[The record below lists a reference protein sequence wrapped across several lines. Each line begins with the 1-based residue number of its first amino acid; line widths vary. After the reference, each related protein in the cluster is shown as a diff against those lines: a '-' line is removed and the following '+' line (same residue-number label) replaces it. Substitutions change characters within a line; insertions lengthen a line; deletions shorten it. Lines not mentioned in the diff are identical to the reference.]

1 MEEQGWAKKIDI
13 KKLQAFEQNNVNRQ
27 NIGTVKKVDVIPAK
41 EKTASQSKIMPYYY
55 IFEACTGPE
64 TIIAPEI
71 AIVSDSQVKYVK
83 VSQRMTADSCETN
96 SASIN
101 TEDPRSISAFF
112 TNDGTV
118 TEKITSMEVTIK
130 ELQEEIRIELRGFSS
145 DVENNISPEVRS
157 EKIINLRANLNDV
170 REDMNRYLFALHV
183 DAQKPS
189 KLPFEMPKSFLG
201 SPVKGILADII
212 STSETISKA
221 GQYDVAFQVC
231 TASQVLRIPVAEIK
245 SDQETIMIKLSDKI
259 APNSCQVTGA
269 KIAAFDPASIQIS
282 MANSTEKSGLVS
294 EIEKEISELQN
305 HILENKRKLSG
316 IVHELPKPE
325 NYDEMVGKISTEIIN
340 TRITINEL
348 KSELF
353 RILNQIYD

>member
-1 MEEQGWAKKIDI
+1 MGKKIDS
-13 KKLQAFEQNNVNRQ
+13 KKLQAFELNNGNRQ

-41 EKTASQSKIMPYYY
+41 EKTMSQSKIISYYY
-55 IFEACTGPE
+55 VFETCAGPE
-64 TIIAPEI
+64 TIRAPEI
-71 AIVSDSQVKYVK
+71 VIVSDSQVKYVK
-83 VSQRMTADSCETN
+83 ISQRMMANSCETN
-96 SASIN
+96 SAIIN
-101 TEDPRSISAFF
+101 AENPKSISAFF
-112 TNDGTV
+112 TNDGTI
-118 TEKITSMEVTIK
+118 TEKITSMEDTIR
-130 ELQEEIRIELRGFSS
+130 ELQEEIRIELRGFAG
-145 DVENNISPEVRS
+145 DVENNLSPEASS

-170 REDMNRYLFALHV
+170 REEMNRYLFALHV

-201 SPVKGILADII
+201 NPVQGILTDII
-212 STSETISKA
+212 STSETVSKT
-221 GQYDVAFQVC
+221 GKYDVAFQVC

-245 SDQETIMIKLSDKI
+245 LDQETIRVKLSDKV

-269 KIAAFDPASIQIS
+269 KITASDSASIQIS
-282 MANSTEKSGLVS
+282 MADSAEKSGLVS
-294 EIEKEISELQN
+294 GIEREISELQN

-325 NYDEMVGKISTEIIN
+325 NYDEMAGKISTEIIN
-340 TRITINEL
+340 TRNTINDL